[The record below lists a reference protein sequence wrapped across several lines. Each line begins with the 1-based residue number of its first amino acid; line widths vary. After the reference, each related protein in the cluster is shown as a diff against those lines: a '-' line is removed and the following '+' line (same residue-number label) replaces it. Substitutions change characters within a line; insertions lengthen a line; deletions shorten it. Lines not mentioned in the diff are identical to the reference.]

1 MTHWLQVVV
10 AAPRHSAIAVPLTYQ
25 SELPL
30 APGTLVRVPLG
41 KREVLGVVWGN
52 AAGSGDLLEIQTKSI
67 AGALEGLAPLGTD
80 WLSLVNF
87 TASYYQRS
95 LGEVALAA
103 LPPQLR
109 ELTTVQLARRL
120 KRPVLDTSGP
130 QNFGDAAADT
140 AADDAASITTNLIA
154 LSAQQ
159 HSAIAGFD
167 AENSTK
173 KRPCLLFGATGSG
186 KTEIYLR
193 LAAAALARSPD
204 AQVLVMVPEINL
216 TPQLQARFESRF
228 AQLGSER
235 VVAMHSGLTPAQ
247 RLKSWLAAHS
257 GYARLILGTRV
268 AVLASIPHL
277 KLIVVDEEHDPSYK
291 QQEGARYSARDLAVY
306 RASMAPDCRV
316 LLGSATPSL
325 ESWRGAL
332 TGKYQLL
339 TMNER
344 IGGAPTVVASRTS
357 LPPKGAA
364 APAVWPTQEKSNQSH
379 GPCLNEEV
387 APNRALAIK
396 GGLPVVR
403 GLDMNHQP
411 KHCIIA
417 PPLVQAIEQRIAR
430 GEQSLIFLNRRGY
443 APVLACHDCGWKSEC
458 PHCSAYRVFHKID
471 RSLRC
476 HHCGYTE
483 RVPRACPTCGNIDI
497 APVGRGT
504 ERLEEHL
511 AELLA
516 DIKRPDGGPVRIARI
531 DADSTRLKGALQQQ
545 LASVHAGEVDVL
557 VGTQMIAKGHD
568 FRHITLVAAINPDG
582 ALFSSDFRAPE
593 RLFSLLMQAGGRA
606 GRDAARSAQSEM
618 WVQTFHP
625 QHPLFAALKTHDYPQ
640 FAAQQLQE
648 RQAAG
653 LSPFGFSA
661 LVRAEAK
668 AQDVAQGFL
677 NAAIASALRSALD
690 GHDRIT
696 AYPAVPMTIQ
706 RVANI
711 ERAQLLVESASR
723 TALQRFLA
731 AWQPVLFETRQ
742 QSEFKSLIRWAID
755 VDPLTI

>member
-1 MTHWLQVVV
+1 MTCWLHVVV
-10 AAPRHSAIAVPLTYQ
+10 ATPAHSTVAGPLTYR
-25 SELPL
+25 SEFSLT
-30 APGTLVRVPLG
+30 PGTLVRVPLG

-52 AAGSGDLLEIQTKSI
+52 ADDSGGLLEMQTKSI
-67 AGALEGLAPLGTD
+67 AGVLDGLAPLSAS
-80 WLSLVNF
+80 WRALVGF

-95 LGEVALAA
+95 QGEVALAA

-109 ELTTVQLARRL
+109 ELTSSQLARRL
-120 KRPVLDTSGP
+120 KRPVQDTSFPPG
-130 QNFGDAAADT
+130 AAHLVALT
-140 AADDAASITTNLIA
+140 TQQQAAL
-154 LSAQQ
+154 
-159 HSAIAGFD
+159 AGFD
-167 AENSTK
+167 TENPGK
-173 KRPCLLFGATGSG
+173 QRPALLFGATGSG
-186 KTEIYLR
+186 KTEVYLR
-193 LAAAALARSPD
+193 AAATVLAQDPT

-216 TPQLQARFESRF
+216 TPQLEARFAERF
-228 AQLGSER
+228 AHLGSER
-235 VVAMHSGLTPAQ
+235 VVALHSGLTPAQ

-257 GYARLILGTRV
+257 GNARLILGTRM
-268 AVLASIPHL
+268 AVLASMPSL

-306 RASMAPDCRV
+306 RASIQADCRV

-325 ESWRGAL
+325 ESWQA
-332 TGKYQLL
+332 TISGKYQLL
-339 TMNER
+339 TMDER
-344 IGGAPTVVASRTS
+344 IGAFADSS
-357 LPPKGAA
+357 
-364 APAVWPTQEKSNQSH
+364 
-379 GPCLNEEV
+379 
-387 APNRALAIK
+387 
-396 GGLPVVR
+396 GLPTVR

-411 KHCIIA
+411 KHCVIA
-417 PPLVQAIEQRIAR
+417 PPLVKAIEERIAR
-430 GEQSLIFLNRRGY
+430 SEQSLIFLNRRGY

-471 RSLRC
+471 RTLRC
-476 HHCGYTE
+476 HHCGFTE
-483 RVPRACPTCGNIDI
+483 RVPRACPVCGNIDI

-516 DIKRPDGGPVRIARI
+516 NIKRPDGSAVRIARI
-531 DADSTRLKGALQQQ
+531 DADSTRLKGALQAQ

-606 GRDAARSAQSEM
+606 GRDAKHSGASEM

-625 QHPLFAALKTHDYPQ
+625 QHPLFAALKTHDYPK
-640 FAAQQLQE
+640 FAAQQLEE
-648 RQAAG
+648 RKAAG

-677 NAAIASALRSALD
+677 NAALAAALAAQLE
-690 GHDRIT
+690 GHAHVT

-711 ERAQLLVESASR
+711 ERAQMLVESASR

-731 AWQPVLFETRQ
+731 AWQPVLFETRKQ
-742 QSEFKSLIRWAID
+742 GEFKSLIRWAID
-755 VDPLTI
+755 VDPLAI

>member
-1 MTHWLQVVV
+1 MP
-10 AAPRHSAIAVPLTYQ
+10 AHSALAGPLIYR
-25 SELPL
+25 SELAL

-41 KREVLGVVWGN
+41 KREVLGVVWGQGE
-52 AAGSGDLLEIQTKSI
+52 GSGDLLEMQTKSI
-67 AGALEGLAPLGTD
+67 AGVLTDLTPLNANWRALVG
-80 WLSLVNF
+80 F

-109 ELTTVQLARRL
+109 ELTGLQLARRL
-120 KRPVLDTSGP
+120 KRPVLDTSSP
-130 QNFGDAAADT
+130 ENA
-140 AADDAASITTNLIA
+140 TNLVA
-154 LSAQQ
+154 ASAQQ
-159 HSAIAGFD
+159 IRAIADFD
-167 AENSTK
+167 AENNLK
-173 KRPCLLFGATGSG
+173 KRPALLFGATGSG
-186 KTEIYLR
+186 KTEVYLR
-193 LAAAALARSPD
+193 LAAAVLAEDPN

-216 TPQLQARFESRF
+216 TPQLQARFEARF
-228 AQLGSER
+228 AHLGLER

-247 RLKSWLAAHS
+247 RLKSWLSAHA
-257 GYARLILGTRV
+257 GHARLILGTRM
-268 AVLASIPHL
+268 AVLASMPNL

-306 RASMAPDCRV
+306 RASIQGGCRV

-325 ESWRGAL
+325 ESWQATV

-339 TMNER
+339 TMDER
-344 IGGAPTVVASRTS
+344 IGASASLSPDLLPLREGWGEGVSPHPPSQTAGQLPTVR
-357 LPPKGAA
+357 
-364 APAVWPTQEKSNQSH
+364 
-379 GPCLNEEV
+379 
-387 APNRALAIK
+387 R
-396 GGLPVVR
+396 
-403 GLDMNHQP
+403 LDMNHQP
-411 KHCIIA
+411 KACVIA
-417 PPLVQAIEQRIAR
+417 PPLVKAIEERIAR

-476 HHCGYTE
+476 HHCGFTE
-483 RVPRACPTCGNIDI
+483 RVPRACPACGNIDI

-511 AELLA
+511 AELLV
-516 DIKRPDGGPVRIARI
+516 DVKRPDGSAVRIARI
-531 DADSTRLKGALQQQ
+531 DADSTKLKGALQQQ

-625 QHPLFAALKTHDYPQ
+625 QHPLFAALKAHDYPK
-640 FAAQQLQE
+640 FAAQQLE
-648 RQAAG
+648 DRRAAG

-668 AQDVAQGFL
+668 EQDIAQGFL
-677 NAAIASALRSALD
+677 NAAIAKALEAQIER
-690 GHDRIT
+690 HDFIT

-706 RVANI
+706 RIANI
-711 ERAQLLVESASR
+711 ERAQMLVESTSR

-731 AWQPVLFETRQ
+731 AWQPVLFETRKQ
-742 QSEFKSLIRWAID
+742 GEFKSLIRWAID
-755 VDPLTI
+755 VDPLAI